1 MKRTE
6 YPRPQFVRREW
17 QCLNGS
23 WEIAFDDENR
33 AQADHWELDSFR
45 PEGRIEVP
53 FCFESKLSGIG
64 DTSIHDH
71 VFYKRNFTV
80 PEEWKSRRVLLH
92 FEAVDYSCRVFVNE
106 KLCTEHTGGNAG
118 FCADI
123 TDYLRDGEQTLAVA
137 VYDPAQDETI
147 PRGKQVWQEE
157 SADIWY
163 TRTTGIWQSVWME
176 PVEQTH
182 ITRVKFTPDV
192 DHDMVIL

>member
-23 WEIAFDDENR
+23 WEFAFDDENR

-80 PEEWKSRRVLLH
+80 PEEWKGRRVLLH
-92 FEAVDYSCRVFVNE
+92 FEAR
-106 KLCTEHTGGNAG
+106 LLLPR
-118 FCADI
+118 FC
-123 TDYLRDGEQTLAVA
+123 E
-137 VYDPAQDETI
+137 
-147 PRGKQVWQEE
+147 
-157 SADIWY
+157 
-163 TRTTGIWQSVWME
+163 
-176 PVEQTH
+176 
-182 ITRVKFTPDV
+182 
-192 DHDMVIL
+192 

>member
-1 MKRTE
+1 MKRKE

-23 WEIAFDDENR
+23 WEFAFDDENR

-80 PEEWKSRRVLLH
+80 PEEWKGRRVLLH

-147 PRGKQVWQEE
+147 PPGKTVLAGGKRRYLVYAYHRYLAECMDGACG
-157 SADIWY
+157 ADPYHPCEIY
-163 TRTTGIWQSVWME
+163 S
-176 PVEQTH
+176 
-182 ITRVKFTPDV
+182 
-192 DHDMVIL
+192 

>member
-23 WEIAFDDENR
+23 WEFAFDDENR

-106 KLCTEHTGGNAG
+106 KLDVYNRQGVYGPEHVGIPKEGRVLRAG
-118 FCADI
+118 DHVHKLC
-123 TDYLRDGEQTLAVA
+123 
-137 VYDPAQDETI
+137 QDT
-147 PRGKQVWQEE
+147 
-157 SADIWY
+157 A
-163 TRTTGIWQSVWME
+163 
-176 PVEQTH
+176 
-182 ITRVKFTPDV
+182 
-192 DHDMVIL
+192 

>member
-23 WEIAFDDENR
+23 WEFAFDDENR

-80 PEEWKSRRVLLH
+80 PEEWKGRRVLLH

-147 PRGKQVWQEE
+147 PGENSSGRRKAPISGIRVPQVSGRVYGW
-157 SADIWY
+157 SLWSRPI
-163 TRTTGIWQSVWME
+163 S
-176 PVEQTH
+176 PV
-182 ITRVKFTPDV
+182 
-192 DHDMVIL
+192 